1 MNDEVWIA
9 GVGMT
14 PFGIH
19 RNTSVKQLV
28 RSAIEDA
35 RADAGT
41 PVGSF
46 DAAVFGNVVQ
56 GLNEGQS
63 SIAGQVALRELGIE
77 GIPVYNVENAC
88 ATGST
93 AFNLA
98 VNLIRS
104 GSADV
109 AVAIGVEKM
118 NIGDPTRTMANFV
131 GGTDVHDPA
140 SLQRTLHELGGDA
153 GGDGAGHRSVF
164 MDIYAAMARA
174 HMRNFGLTAHQ
185 IAAAAAKNHAHS
197 VSNPRAHYRIAMS
210 IDEVLAGR
218 RLAEPLTVPMC
229 APITDGAAAVI
240 VCNTAGLD
248 RLAAQ
253 APIRVLA
260 SVVGTGTDR
269 PLDDY
274 ERHIT
279 RRLSARAYEE
289 AGVGP
294 RDISVAEV
302 HDATAFAEILQSEML
317 GFAALGEGGALAEK
331 GETTIGGR
339 IPLNPSGG
347 LMSKGHPLGATGI
360 GQIFELV
367 EQLRGRAGDRQVDG
381 ARMALAENGGGF
393 HRGEEAVAVI
403 TILGI

>member
-1 MNDEVWIA
+1 
-9 GVGMT
+9 
-14 PFGIH
+14 
-19 RNTSVKQLV
+19 
-28 RSAIEDA
+28 
-35 RADAGT
+35 
-41 PVGSF
+41 
-46 DAAVFGNVVQ
+46 
-56 GLNEGQS
+56 
-63 SIAGQVALRELGIE
+63 
-77 GIPVYNVENAC
+77 
-88 ATGST
+88 
-93 AFNLA
+93 
-98 VNLIRS
+98 
-104 GSADV
+104 
-109 AVAIGVEKM
+109 M

-131 GGTDVHDPA
+131 GGTDVHDPV

-153 GGDGAGHRSVF
+153 DGDGAGRRSVF

-240 VCNTAGLD
+240 VCNTAGLG

-317 GFAALGEGGALAEK
+317 GFAALGEGGALAER

-393 HRGEEAVAVI
+393 HRGEEAVAVV